1 MTWEDIMKREPKQG
15 PAEASAFKN
24 NETTIK
30 EVNDAW
36 EKKVKDKHGRLEMI
50 KNELRDA
57 RYSLEDIVDDLQV
70 PKEKEQQLSR
80 FLAKMA
86 KMIEIYADIIE
97 PSSTDWTPNKY
108 DSQFKRQIVRSRR
121 SMRDT
126 AEEDRK
132 TAQRLRDRSKKLG
145 EK

>member
-1 MTWEDIMKREPKQG
+1 MTWEDIVKKEPKQG

-24 NETTIK
+24 SETSMK

-36 EKKVKDKHGRLEMI
+36 EKKVKDKHSRLEMI

-57 RYSLEDIVDDLQV
+57 RYSLEGIIDDLQV

-86 KMIEIYADIIE
+86 KMIEIYADTIE
-97 PSSTDWTPNKY
+97 PSSTDWTPEKY
-108 DSQFKRQIVRSRR
+108 DSQFRRQTIRSRR
-121 SMRDT
+121 NMRDVV
-126 AEEDRK
+126 EEDRE

-145 EK
+145 E